1 MTLVA
6 VIGPAV
12 APHSSTAFATVPYST
27 PTGQFLLGGDTL
39 GRDVLSRVLTG
50 GWLLLLMALVSTAI
64 GVVLGATAGI
74 SAAYLRGKTDGLIM
88 RTVDIILAFP
98 ALVFTLLLVSIS
110 GPSLWLVVLA
120 VGFAHAPAVAR
131 VIRAATLDIS
141 ERDFVRSVELLGV
154 KATKIMRSEI
164 LPNLISPLMVETG
177 LRLTYSIVLIA
188 GLNFLGFGQPP
199 PASNWGYM
207 IQENRLGLSSNPWA
221 VVVPAALIALLTIG
235 TNTFSDAIA
244 RVTIGVERR
253 PEELALVEDFNSR
266 TTHMSPV
273 DERTSTPSTTAPPIR
288 LAVRDLK
295 IDLVASGA
303 DVVSEVSISVRAG
316 QVLGLVGE
324 SGSGKTT
331 VALALL
337 GHARRGL
344 VISSGE
350 VNLDGHD
357 ILRMKRSELRAARAA
372 KVAYVPQ
379 ESVGRAEPDTSCRYA
394 VARGAQFPPGGRDG
408 CGCTSG

>member
-1 MTLVA
+1 
-6 VIGPAV
+6 
-12 APHSSTAFATVPYST
+12 
-27 PTGQFLLGGDTL
+27 
-39 GRDVLSRVLTG
+39 
-50 GWLLLLMALVSTAI
+50 
-64 GVVLGATAGI
+64 
-74 SAAYLRGKTDGLIM
+74 
-88 RTVDIILAFP
+88 
-98 ALVFTLLLVSIS
+98 
-110 GPSLWLVVLA
+110 
-120 VGFAHAPAVAR
+120 
-131 VIRAATLDIS
+131 
-141 ERDFVRSVELLGV
+141 
-154 KATKIMRSEI
+154 
-164 LPNLISPLMVETG
+164 
-177 LRLTYSIVLIA
+177 
-188 GLNFLGFGQPP
+188 
-199 PASNWGYM
+199 
-207 IQENRLGLSSNPWA
+207 
-221 VVVPAALIALLTIG
+221 
-235 TNTFSDAIA
+235 
-244 RVTIGVERR
+244 
-253 PEELALVEDFNSR
+253 
-266 TTHMSPV
+266 MSPV